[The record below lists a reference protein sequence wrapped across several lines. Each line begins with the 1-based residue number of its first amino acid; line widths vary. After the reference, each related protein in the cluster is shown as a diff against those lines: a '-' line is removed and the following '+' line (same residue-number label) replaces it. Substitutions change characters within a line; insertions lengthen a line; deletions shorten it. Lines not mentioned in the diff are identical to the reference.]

1 MKPPH
6 KSDLLRQ
13 LGGLFRLSAQILAGL
28 DDERD
33 VLVEPARRPTPAQRQ
48 HQYFEAVLRNSPA
61 AIVMLDPS
69 GQIVACNPAFEKLF
83 GYAQAEIVGRDL
95 DDLVTTEATRAESL
109 AYTHQAM
116 TDIVHTTARRRRKD
130 GSFVDVELV
139 GIPVSVGEERVG
151 AVALYEDITELK
163 QMEAWLRLANAAL
176 EAAANAIII
185 CDREGYIIWVNPAFT
200 RLTGYAPE
208 EAIGQ
213 TMRLLKSGQHDEAFY
228 QRLWGTI
235 LAGQEWQG
243 ETTNRRKDG
252 SLYAEAQTIA
262 PVRDPHGV
270 ITHFISIKQPVTTH
284 IRAEEEL
291 QTSKEHGGNS

>member
-1 MKPPH
+1 MKPPQ

-13 LGGLFRLSAQILAGL
+13 LGGMFRLSAQVLAGL
-28 DDERD
+28 DDDRD
-33 VLVEPARRPTPAQRQ
+33 VLVEPARRPTPTQRQ

-61 AIVMLDPS
+61 AIVMLDPN
-69 GQIVACNPAFEKLF
+69 GQIVACNPAFENLF
-83 GYAQAEIVGRDL
+83 GYVQTEVVGRDL
-95 DDLVTTEATRAESL
+95 DDLITTEASRAEAR
-109 AYTHQAM
+109 AYTQHAM
-116 TDIVHTTARRRRKD
+116 TDVVHTTARRRRKD
-130 GSFVDVELV
+130 GSFVDVEFV
-139 GIPVSVGEERVG
+139 GIPVSVRQERVG
-151 AVALYEDITELK
+151 AVALYEDITERK

-213 TMRLLKSGQHDEAFY
+213 TMRLLRSGQHDQAFY
-228 QRLWGTI
+228 QNLWETI
-235 LAGQEWQG
+235 LAGQVWQG

-252 SLYAEAQTIA
+252 SLYVEAQTVA

-270 ITHFISIKQPVTTH
+270 ITHFISIKQPVTAH
-284 IRAEEEL
+284 
-291 QTSKEHGGNS
+291 TS

>member
-1 MKPPH
+1 MKPPQ

-33 VLVEPARRPTPAQRQ
+33 VLVEPARRSTPVQRQ
-48 HQYFEAVLRNSPA
+48 HHFFEAVLRNSPA

-69 GQIVACNPAFEKLF
+69 GRIAACNPAFERLF
-83 GYAQAEIVGRDL
+83 GYVQAEIVGRDL
-95 DDLVTTEATRAESL
+95 DDLITTEATRAEAQ
-109 AYTHQAM
+109 AYTQQAM
-116 TDIVHTTARRRRKD
+116 TSIVHATARRRRND
-130 GSFVDVELV
+130 GLFVDVELV

-151 AVALYEDITELK
+151 AVALYEDITERK

-176 EAAANAIII
+176 DAAANAIII

-200 RLTGYAPE
+200 RLTGYAPV

-235 LAGQEWQG
+235 LAGQVWQG

-252 SLYAEAQTIA
+252 SLYVEAQTIA

-270 ITHFISIKQPVTTH
+270 ITHFISIKQPVTAH

-291 QTSKEHGGNS
+291 QKSKEHGGNS